1 MRTALVWTLLV
12 GGAAGVAQAEPVT
25 YRLDSD
31 SSRLT
36 VRVFKEDS
44 ALSDLAHDHVIL
56 ATGWA
61 GSATLDVA
69 EDGVVSSCEVK
80 VVVPVARL
88 AADPP
93 EQRKKEGMEVML
105 TESQQAQVKEHMLAK
120 GQLDEKNHRQIRF
133 AAHRCSGTLADLQ
146 VDGQLTLQGRSVP
159 VRLSLEAS
167 IADGSLH
174 ATGGFQVT
182 HKDLGLTPY
191 SAFLGTLKNQQKL
204 VFGVDVVGKAE

>member
-1 MRTALVWTLLV
+1 MRTTFLWILLF
-12 GGAAGVAQAEPVT
+12 GGAQAEPVT

-31 SSRLT
+31 ASRLT
-36 VRVFKEDS
+36 VRVFKEES

-69 EDGVVSSCEVK
+69 EDGVVTSCEVK
-80 VVVPVARL
+80 VVVPVAGL
-88 AADPP
+88 AADLP
-93 EQRKKEGMEVML
+93 EQRKKAGMEVTL

-120 GQLDEKNHRQIRF
+120 DQLDEKNHGQIRF
-133 AAHRCSGTLADLQ
+133 AAHRCSGTLAALQ
-146 VDGQLTLQGRSVP
+146 VEGQLTLQGRAVP

-167 IADGSLH
+167 IADGVLKT
-174 ATGGFQVT
+174 AGGFKLT

-204 VFGVDVVGKAE
+204 VFGVEVTGKAE